1 MDTLRLGQ
9 QNTMLDVVRQLRQM
23 DQMLDRITSADVPNY
38 EEGTFNPTVR
48 GTNTPGTGTYVTGAR
63 NGRYTRIGRLVQF
76 ELYVS
81 WTNLTGQSGTLG
93 IGGLPFTSSNAITY
107 PAVAISEPN
116 NILLSANHILT
127 GYVQNNATFVILVQ
141 YPAGGGTA
149 TTVPVDTVGSIII
162 QGVYS
167 I

>member
-1 MDTLRLGQ
+1 
-9 QNTMLDVVRQLRQM
+9 
-23 DQMLDRITSADVPNY
+23 
-38 EEGTFNPTVR
+38 
-48 GTNTPGTGTYVTGAR
+48 
-63 NGRYTRIGRLVQF
+63 VQF